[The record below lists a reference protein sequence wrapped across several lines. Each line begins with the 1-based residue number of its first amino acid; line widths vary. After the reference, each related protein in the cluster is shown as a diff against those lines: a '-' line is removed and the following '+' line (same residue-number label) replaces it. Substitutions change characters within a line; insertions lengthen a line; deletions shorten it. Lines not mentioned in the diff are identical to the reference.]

1 MFSRSEKYLVEQREN
16 WQRTHRQDRAW
27 LLLLWN
33 MVSAF
38 KFCHFV
44 RNSSNKCCFV
54 ALLFV
59 MIDHCS
65 ASVQAA
71 CEPIIS
77 TSILIIKRNKHEWT
91 SEGLLFKP
99 LKDINTHHFS
109 SSSPLTL
116 IYSPVWFVCRNK
128 MADSALWLV
137 RYPAN
142 QAPYE
147 GSVDVLVFCLY
158 FICCH
163 FIWPLL
169 VICDGWESHM
179 FWWLFDW
186 LFEKL
191 THWMPV
197 LTWYVLEY
205 AAIWFLF
212 SSVHIE
218 YSREADSGLWLNEGQ

>member
-1 MFSRSEKYLVEQREN
+1 MLLVCVHNSCLWYIFSIDPSKTGLPYLLLLCPMLSHHTPCSHHVHHEKYLVEQREN

-44 RNSSNKCCFV
+44 RNSSNTCCFV

-59 MIDHCS
+59 LIDHCS

-116 IYSPVWFVCRNK
+116 IYSPVWFVCRTK
-128 MADSALWLV
+128 WQIQRYDWLD
-137 RYPAN
+137 PLPIKLPTKG
-142 QAPYE
+142 Q
-147 GSVDVLVFCLY
+147 LTCLFFAY
-158 FICCH
+158 ILFV
-163 FIWPLL
+163 
-169 VICDGWESHM
+169 VI
-179 FWWLFDW
+179 LFDP
-186 LFEKL
+186 F
-191 THWMPV
+191 
-197 LTWYVLEY
+197 
-205 AAIWFLF
+205 
-212 SSVHIE
+212 
-218 YSREADSGLWLNEGQ
+218 